1 MGYSPCRRSFA
12 AVMAAAISVSAATAA
27 IAQQIPASASAETHD
42 GVYSVGIYTQQ
53 GGCDK
58 VYHWTITVQGG
69 HISSPAD
76 GFMKASGE
84 ITVHGIVSVAF
95 RRDSH
100 VANVSGQVKE
110 KSGWG
115 TWSSSTLKCAGTWDA
130 VRQDG
135 PSRAPTMAALSR

>member
-1 MGYSPCRRSFA
+1 MGYPPCRLSFA
-12 AVMAAAISVSAATAA
+12 AVMAAAISLSAATAA
-27 IAQQIPASASAETHD
+27 VAQSVETHD
-42 GVYSVGIYTQQ
+42 GVYAVDIVTQT
-53 GGCDK
+53 GGCDR
-58 VYHWTITVQGG
+58 VYHWTINVQGG

-84 ITVHGIVSVAF
+84 ISTRGVVSVAF

-110 KSGWG
+110 KAAWGSWSSATLKCSG
-115 TWSSSTLKCAGTWDA
+115 TWSA

>member
-1 MGYSPCRRSFA
+1 MGYSPWRLSF
-12 AVMAAAISVSAATAA
+12 AAAISISAATAA
-27 IAQQIPASASAETHD
+27 LAQSAETHD
-42 GVYSVGIYTQQ
+42 GVYAVDIVTQT
-53 GGCDK
+53 GACDK
-58 VYHWTITVQGG
+58 VYHWTINVQGG

-84 ITVHGIVSVAF
+84 ISTRGVVSVAF

-110 KSGWG
+110 KAAWGSWSSATLKCSG
-115 TWSSSTLKCAGTWDA
+115 TWSA